1 MPERIGYWILDMELK
16 EREKTILGA
25 VVEEYIK
32 EAQPISSNFLV
43 ENYNFGLSSA
53 TLRLELQKLTK
64 QGYLCQPHTSAG
76 RVPTDKGYRFFID
89 ELAIPHSLGPEEED
103 LIKNFF
109 EQVKVNLDSDIS
121 AFNRNLIKIMAEI
134 SKDLVIVSSLD
145 EEENEVYY
153 EGVLNLFQKPEFQ
166 EIKQIQGI
174 FKMLE
179 IFRGLSEDFLKE
191 SNDLKAQIQVF
202 IGKEN
207 PFYNTEDYSIII
219 SRSGFSLQRILD
231 RTARIATRNV
241 AGGPEKET
249 EIFAIL
255 GPKRMRYDKNI
266 SLLNFIANLKWRM
279 KKIKI

>member
-1 MPERIGYWILDMELK
+1 VPERIGYWILDMELK

>member
-1 MPERIGYWILDMELK
+1 MELK